1 MPSKSIIGINMLA
14 IADNKPQVIQRCMH
28 GVLALLEKGVFKA
41 ALQGETYSIDQLALA
56 HEKLELGRTMGKLA
70 IEW

>member
-14 IADNKPQVIQRCMH
+14 IADNKPEVIQRCMN
-28 GVLALLEKGVFKA
+28 GVVDLLGKGVFKS
-41 ALQGETYSIDQLALA
+41 LQGETFSIDELAIA
-56 HEKLELGRTMGKLA
+56 HEKLENGKTIGKLA